1 MIPTNS
7 NALDG
12 TALTRLSGKFLDARL
27 CSGESGSQPLGVEV
41 YSRVS
46 HLLRNTFLTDL

>member
-1 MIPTNS
+1 MFPMNS

-12 TALTRLSGKFLDARL
+12 TALNRLSGNFLDARL
-27 CSGESGSQPLGVEV
+27 CSGESGSQLLGVEV

-46 HLLRNTFLTDL
+46 HLVRLTDL